1 MNQNYAADERI
12 LERFGYRQEL
22 KRTLGYFSSF
32 ALSFS
37 VISVTT
43 GLFAN
48 YGDGLRRA
56 GPAFLWTWLIVGA
69 GQFLVALVFARL
81 AEAIPLSG
89 YAYHWTRHLAGPR
102 LAWWAG
108 WMMIVQFLTGMP
120 GVCYALA
127 NYLAPYLRLEPSAR
141 NLVLVTVG
149 VLVTIAL
156 INHFG
161 IRLASLVND
170 VSVGAEILGTVLIGL
185 LLLVVALWRRTH
197 SLGFLLTHPAQPPG
211 WSYVGAFAF
220 SSLMSA
226 WTLTGFEGAANV
238 AEETHTPGRHVPRAI
253 VFSEVSSVVL
263 GFLVLVGF
271 TLAIP
276 SLEAVSKQS
285 TPLLFIIS
293 HYFPPAV
300 THATMLLVFISI
312 FACALAN
319 LTTLTRMIWTMAR
332 DGQLPASHWL
342 ARVSAHQ
349 VPAHAIW
356 TVTAL
361 SSAFVLWAKFEV
373 VITGIATLAGF
384 LTYALVVGA
393 TLGGPGLG
401 ARDSGLGRTE
411 SASATPSG
419 GYGNMARISDSGNS
433 KSQIANPK
441 SKISKALSA
450 AALAWILLLL
460 AMLSLPRSAWV
471 NSLATLAA
479 IGAGAL
485 WYFLKRPAE
494 QVKGAPPGN
503 CSPPVKS

>member
-1 MNQNYAADERI
+1 MNLTAPSDERA
-12 LERFGYRQEL
+12 LARFGYRQEL

-32 ALSFS
+32 AVSFS
-37 VISVTT
+37 IISVTT

-48 YGDGLRRA
+48 YGDGLRIA
-56 GPAFLWTWLIVGA
+56 GPAFIWTWLIVGG
-69 GQFLVALVFARL
+69 GQFLVALVFSRL
-81 AEAIPLSG
+81 ATAIPLSG
-89 YAYHWTRHLAGPR
+89 YAYNWTRHLAGPN

-127 NYLAPYLRLEPSAR
+127 SYLVPYLGLTSSNR
-141 NLVLVTVG
+141 NVVLVTVA
-149 VLVTIAL
+149 VLVSIAL

-161 IRLASLVND
+161 IRLASLVNN

-185 LLLVVALWRRTH
+185 LLLVVALSRQTNPA
-197 SLGFLLTHPAQPPG
+197 SFLFTHPGQSSGGFA
-211 WSYVGAFAF
+211 YVGAFAF

-238 AEETHTPGRHVPRAI
+238 AEETRAPGEHVPRAI
-253 VFSEVSSVVL
+253 IVSEVSSVVL

-276 SLEAVSKQS
+276 SLDAVSGHP

-293 HYFPPAV
+293 HYFPPLV

-319 LTTLTRMIWTMAR
+319 LTTLTRMVWAMAR
-332 DGQLPASHWL
+332 DRQLPASRWL

-349 VPAHAIW
+349 VPANAIW
-356 TVTAL
+356 AVTLL
-361 SSAFVLWAKFEV
+361 SVLFVLWAKVEV

-384 LTYALVVGA
+384 VTYAIVVAA
-393 TLGGPGLG
+393 TLGRQGSWSLAAGT
-401 ARDSGLGRTE
+401 DSGET
-411 SASATPSG
+411 G
-419 GYGNMARISDSGNS
+419 GQRPPL
-433 KSQIANPK
+433 QVPR
-441 SKISKALSA
+441 ALSL
-450 AALAWILLLL
+450 AALAWILVLL
-460 AMLSLPRSAWV
+460 AMLSLPRQAWI

-479 IGAGAL
+479 VGVGGA
-485 WYFLKRPAE
+485 WYLVARTKR
-494 QVKGAPPGN
+494 
-503 CSPPVKS
+503 